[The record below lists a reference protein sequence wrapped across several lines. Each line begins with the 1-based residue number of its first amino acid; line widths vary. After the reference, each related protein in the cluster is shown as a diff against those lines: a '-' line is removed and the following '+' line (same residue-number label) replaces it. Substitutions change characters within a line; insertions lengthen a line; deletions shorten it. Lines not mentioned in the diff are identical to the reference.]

1 MNVKESSNSQKGM
14 VADIQRCSTHDG
26 PGIRTTVFLKGC
38 NLHCAWC
45 HNPET
50 INSLEEW
57 LYYPDKCIE
66 CGLCHEGC
74 YSGAKV
80 LCGKKMTVDEVMQTV
95 LLDQPYYA
103 NEGGL
108 TISGGEPL
116 MQPIFTQALLVAA
129 KSRGIHVAIETNL
142 TLPWKIVEPVV
153 QECDLVMMDMKLWQD
168 DLHIKWT
175 GESNKFVR
183 DNLLEISRINKPI
196 IVRTPI
202 IPTVNDQEE
211 EIKLIAKFVSNLNN
225 VLCYELLP
233 YHSLGQSKQL
243 GDTAFKTMDFEK
255 PKLSDV
261 LRLASIAKEYGIK
274 VRVAGN
280 EIS

>member
-1 MNVKESSNSQKGM
+1 MNVNERSNSQKGM

-50 INSLEEW
+50 INPMEEW
-57 LYYPDKCIE
+57 MYYPDKCIG

-80 LCGKKMTVDEVMQTV
+80 LCGKKMAVDEIIQIV
-95 LLDQPYYA
+95 LLDQPYYT

-116 MQPIFTQALLVAA
+116 LQPAFTQALLKEA
-129 KSRGIHVAIETNL
+129 KNRSIHVAIETNM
-142 TLPWKIVEPVV
+142 TLPWKIVEPIVLD
-153 QECDLVMMDMKLWQD
+153 CDLIMMDMKLWQD

-175 GESNKFVR
+175 GASNKYVR
-183 DNLLEISRINKPI
+183 DNLIEISRINKPI

-211 EIKLIAKFVSNLNN
+211 EINHIAKFVANLKN
-225 VLCYELLP
+225 VLYYELLP
-233 YHSLGQSKQL
+233 YHPLGQSKQL
-243 GDTAFKTMDFEK
+243 GDGAFKTMNFEK
-255 PKLSDV
+255 PKLPDM
-261 LRLASIAKEYGIK
+261 LRLATIAKEYGIK
-274 VRVAGN
+274 VRIAGN